1 MNPKKSIEMAS
12 LAIVSVREERDQ
24 LKEALN
30 AALEGLQKMDDLR
43 ILEVA
48 NQSQDV
54 LDEIKRIM
62 KWP

>member
-43 ILEVA
+43 ILEVT